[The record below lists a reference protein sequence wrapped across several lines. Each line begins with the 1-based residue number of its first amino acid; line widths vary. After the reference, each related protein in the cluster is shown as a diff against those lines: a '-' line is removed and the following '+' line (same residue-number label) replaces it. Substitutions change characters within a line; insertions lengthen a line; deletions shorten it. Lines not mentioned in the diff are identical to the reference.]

1 MISTLKRSPCFAKW
15 PMASSTGHIFFT
27 NGSSAAM
34 IFAIS
39 ASIAAR
45 SSGVNGRGISM
56 S

>member
-1 MISTLKRSPCFAKW
+1 MISTLKRSPCLPKCSI
-15 PMASSTGHIFFT
+15 ASAVDHIFFT
-27 NGSSAAM
+27 KGSSALM